1 MIHLENVGKQLLKG
15 VMFHAEMADVFQ
27 FLGLNGFYKWQIK
40 QQQEE
45 LCELQKFKRDILKK
59 YHKLINLQGAEFS
72 EKLIP
77 NEWYNRSSLEVTQ
90 TDITNTLKRV
100 FDEYVKWEENAKKTL
115 TDELAQIDDKWTIE
129 KIIKNIECELITVEE
144 LRQKLQVTSFS
155 PIFIQI
161 LQEKYK

>member
-27 FLGLNGFYKWQIK
+27 FLGLNGFYKWQIE

-45 LCELQKFKRDILKK
+45 LCELQKFKKDILKK

-77 NEWYNRSSLEVTQ
+77 SEWYNRSSLEVTQ
-90 TDITNTLKRV
+90 TDIANTLKRV
-100 FDEYVKWEENAKKTL
+100 FDEYIKWEENAKKTL
-115 TDELAQIDDKWTIE
+115 ANESAQIDDKQAIE
-129 KIIKNIECELITVEE
+129 RIIKNIECELITVEE